1 MLLLEP
7 RAEMKKPTSYLLVLL
22 ASQLAAAEVT
32 DSAANGF
39 TTVNEVTV
47 DANRA
52 AAWQAALDVGRW
64 WSPDH
69 TISGDAGRLS
79 IDASLKGCFCESLGG
94 DAGVV
99 HLIVTTVMPET
110 SLRMTG
116 GLGPLGLPGG
126 NGGCHLFGVPFPI
139 RSHSSSQRDP
149 TRVAGRQSPAG
160 LPSVWPILR
169 KRKGHG
175 QVLGEDSKGGKRNK
189 TIPDTY

>member
-47 DANRA
+47 DVNRA

-116 GLGPLGLPGG
+116 GLGPLGLLGVEG
-126 NGGCHLFGVPFPI
+126 NMTWDFQATDAG
-139 RSHSSSQRDP
+139 
-149 TRVAGRQSPAG
+149 TRVRMTYAVGGYMASGLDGMAPA
-160 LPSVWPILR
+160 VDA
-169 KRKGHG
+169 
-175 QVLGEDSKGGKRNK
+175 VLGEALARLKAYIETGNPEIAAIG
-189 TIPDTY
+189 